1 MVNIGIK
8 RLESQIRIVV
18 SEGIQR
24 KLNDPRLER
33 MASITRVEVSSDLS
47 FADVSVSV
55 MGTEGEQRAYMTGLK
70 HAHGVLQKMVARNLQ
85 TRTCPTL
92 RFHLDQ
98 SIKKGIATM
107 KLIEK
112 SETERAKRES
122 ESGSV
127 YVSEK
132 ANVSEMDT
140 EDHTD
145 S

>member
-1 MVNIGIK
+1 
-8 RLESQIRIVV
+8 
-18 SEGIQR
+18 
-24 KLNDPRLER
+24 
-33 MASITRVEVSSDLS
+33 
-47 FADVSVSV
+47 
-55 MGTEGEQRAYMTGLK
+55 
-70 HAHGVLQKMVARNLQ
+70 MVAKNLQ

-98 SIKKGIATM
+98 SIKKGIATL

-127 YVSEK
+127 CVSETT
-132 ANVSEMDT
+132 NGPEMNT
-140 EDHTD
+140 EEHPD